1 MPVRVCEFNHVM
13 QQVLVCVCVCVYVRD
28 RIIEVLMLYF
38 NCLFLEVGGVGK
50 REWGREK
57 RSGRRGGGGGWK
69 NVECMF

>member
-1 MPVRVCEFNHVM
+1 MFNHVM
-13 QQVLVCVCVCVYVRD
+13 QQVLARVCVCVYARD

-57 RSGRRGGGGGWK
+57 RIGRRGGGWK